1 MAKKKA
7 TKKAATKKAAPKK
20 AATKKA
26 APKKAAPK
34 KAAPKKAA
42 SKRKPNAAFM
52 KPLTPSATLAAVI
65 GSGNMPRTQVVKKLW
80 DYIKKHDLQDPKNRR
95 NILADEK
102 LKALF
107 GKGTVSMFEMTKI
120 VSKHLK

>member
-7 TKKAATKKAAPKK
+7 TKKAATKKAATKK

-26 APKKAAPK
+26 APKKAAK
-34 KAAPKKAA
+34 KA
-42 SKRKPNAAFM
+42 SKRKPNPAFM
-52 KPLTPSATLAAVI
+52 KPLTPSATLAAVV
-65 GSGNMPRTQVVKKLW
+65 GASPMPRTQVVKKLW
-80 DYIKKHDLQDPKNRR
+80 DYIKRNKLQDSQNRR
-95 NILADEK
+95 NINADDK

-107 GKGTVSMFEMTKI
+107 GKNTVSMFEMTKI

>member
-26 APKKAAPK
+26 ATK

-95 NILADEK
+95 NILADDK